1 MGGGGGSGRSS
12 LGDIKSLEEKAKKE
26 LDKGG
31 ARRNTFL
38 SFDYDDIDEVNLLRA
53 HAKNDKSEIEFID
66 RSVKDP
72 INSER
77 AEYIKQKIV
86 ERIRQCSQT
95 VVYITDATHSS
106 DWVKWEVEKS
116 LQLGK
121 GVLAVH
127 KGDTPPSRI
136 PSCIKDNKIKIVPW
150 KNLSEHI

>member
-1 MGGGGGSGRSS
+1 MGGGSGSGRSS
-12 LGDIKSLEEKAKKE
+12 LGNIKSLEEKARKE
-26 LDKGG
+26 LDKGV
-31 ARRNTFL
+31 RRNTFL

-53 HAKNDKSEIEFID
+53 HAKNEKSEIEFID

-77 AEYIKQKIV
+77 AEYIKQKIA

-95 VVYITDATHSS
+95 VVYITDNTHSS

-121 GVLAVH
+121 GIIAVH
-127 KGDTPPSRI
+127 KGDAPPSNM
-136 PSCIKDNKIKIVPW
+136 PSCITDNGIKVVTW
-150 KNLSEHI
+150 SNLSEYL

>member
-12 LGDIKSLEEKAKKE
+12 LGNIESLEEKAKKE
-26 LDKGG
+26 LDKGV
-31 ARRNTFL
+31 RRNTFL

-53 HAKNDKSEIEFID
+53 HAKNEKSEIEFID

-72 INSER
+72 IDSER
-77 AEYIKQKIV
+77 AEYIKQKIT

-95 VVYITDATHSS
+95 VVYITNNTHCS

-121 GVLAVH
+121 DVIAVH
-127 KGDTPPSRI
+127 KGDAPPSNI
-136 PSCIKDNKIKIVPW
+136 PLCITDNGIKVVSW
-150 KNLSEHI
+150 SNLSEHL

>member
-1 MGGGGGSGRSS
+1 MGGGSGSGRSS
-12 LGDIKSLEEKAKKE
+12 LGNIKSLEEKARKE
-26 LDKGG
+26 LDKGV
-31 ARRNTFL
+31 RRNTFL

-53 HAKNDKSEIEFID
+53 HAKNEKSEIEFID

-77 AEYIKQKIV
+77 AEYIKQKIA

-95 VVYITDATHSS
+95 VVYITDNTHSS

-121 GVLAVH
+121 GIVAVH
-127 KGDTPPSRI
+127 KGDVPPSNM
-136 PSCIKDNKIKIVPW
+136 PSCITDNGIKVVTW
-150 KNLSEHI
+150 SNLSEYL

>member
-1 MGGGGGSGRSS
+1 MGGGSDSGRSS
-12 LGDIKSLEEKAKKE
+12 LGNIKSLEEKARKE
-26 LDKGG
+26 FDKGV
-31 ARRNTFL
+31 RRNTFL

-53 HAKNDKSEIEFID
+53 HAKNEKSEIEFID

-95 VVYITDATHSS
+95 VVYITDNTHSS

-121 GVLAVH
+121 GVIAVH
-127 KGDTPPSRI
+127 KGDAPPSNM
-136 PSCIKDNKIKIVPW
+136 PSCITDNGIKVVTW
-150 KNLSEHI
+150 SNLSEYL

>member
-12 LGDIKSLEEKAKKE
+12 LGDIKSLEDKAKKE

-66 RSVKDP
+66 RSVRDP

-95 VVYITDATHSS
+95 VVYITDATHTSG
-106 DWVKWEVEKS
+106 WVKWEVEKS

-121 GVLAVH
+121 VVVAVH
-127 KGDTPPSRI
+127 KGDAPPANI
-136 PSCIKDNKIKIVPW
+136 PSCITDNNIKVVPW
-150 KNLSEHI
+150 KNLSDQL

>member
-1 MGGGGGSGRSS
+1 MGGGSGSGRSS
-12 LGDIKSLEEKAKKE
+12 LGNIKSLEEKARKE
-26 LDKGG
+26 LDKGV
-31 ARRNTFL
+31 RRNTFL

-53 HAKNDKSEIEFID
+53 HAKNEKSEIEFID

-77 AEYIKQKIV
+77 AEYIKQKIA

-95 VVYITDATHSS
+95 VVYITDNTHSS

-121 GVLAVH
+121 GIIAVH
-127 KGDTPPSRI
+127 KGDVQPSNM
-136 PSCIKDNKIKIVPW
+136 PSCITDNGIKVVTW
-150 KNLSEHI
+150 SNLSEYL

>member
-12 LGDIKSLEEKAKKE
+12 LGDIKNLEEKAKKE
-26 LDKGG
+26 LDKG

-38 SFDYDDIDEVNLLRA
+38 SFDSDDMDEVNLLRA

-66 RSVKDP
+66 RSVKDA

-77 AEYIKQKIV
+77 DEYIKQKIT

-95 VVYITDATHSS
+95 VVYITDTTHSS

-121 GVLAVH
+121 GVVAAH
-127 KGDTPPSRI
+127 KGDVPPSNI
-136 PSCIKDNKIKIVPW
+136 PSCITDNNIKVVPW
-150 KNLSEHI
+150 KKLSDHL

>member
-1 MGGGGGSGRSS
+1 MGGGSSGGRRS

-26 LDKGG
+26 LEKG

-38 SFDYDDIDEVNLLRA
+38 SFDYDDIDEVNLLRGQV
-53 HAKNDKSEIEFID
+53 KNEKSEIEFID

-95 VVYITDATHSS
+95 VVYIGNTTHSS
-106 DWVKWEVEKS
+106 GWVKWEVEKS

-121 GVLAVH
+121 EVIAVH
-127 KGDTPPSRI
+127 KGDTPPSKI
-136 PSCIKDNKIKIVPW
+136 PACIKDNKIKVVPW
-150 KNLSEHI
+150 KNLSDHI